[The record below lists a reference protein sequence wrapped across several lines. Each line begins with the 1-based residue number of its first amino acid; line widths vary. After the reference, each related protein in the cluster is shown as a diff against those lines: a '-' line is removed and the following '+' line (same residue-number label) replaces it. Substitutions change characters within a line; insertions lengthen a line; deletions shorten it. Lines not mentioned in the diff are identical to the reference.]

1 MYAYLGMSS
10 FFAAASKTPLA
21 TSVMVAEMSG
31 NYGLLVP
38 ALFTSYL
45 AREFSGEAS
54 IYVSQLPR
62 RIRPEFISIGAVSAM
77 LRRLGGRLGARAA
90 EVCDKRLQPLPASAT
105 VAEAIEAMARQRQH
119 VVPVV
124 DHGGR
129 VLGVVDASML
139 ESYLRGAQRLARAA
153 RSPQGRGVEKTL

>member
-1 MYAYLGMSS
+1 MSS

-38 ALFTSYL
+38 ALFASYL

-54 IYVSQLPR
+54 IYVSQLPS

-105 VAEAIEAMARQRQH
+105 VVEAIEAMARQRQH

-129 VLGVVDASML
+129 VLGVVAASML